1 MSVNVFKTITSAT
14 KFVDFCKNLG
24 IVGSLSDS
32 DLETLYSYA
41 DGVGYDL
48 VLVDR
53 FSCYV
58 GRFSLSGLLFSFLD
72 SESLKDLA
80 LEIGLSEDLIDEV
93 KDNDELID
101 LIEKRVTDKID
112 KKDFTDIVD
121 SFLPADQYVIPL
133 LSDDCDYCFLVMNDC
148 IFE

>member
-1 MSVNVFKTITSAT
+1 MSINVFKTITSAT

-48 VLVDR
+48 ILVDR
-53 FSCYV
+53 FSHYV

-72 SESLKDLA
+72 SDSLGDLA
-80 LEIGLSEDLIDEV
+80 FEIGLPDDLVEDAND
-93 KDNDELID
+93 DELID

-112 KKDFTDIVD
+112 KKDFADIVD
-121 SFLPADQYVIPL
+121 SFLPAAQYVTPL

>member
-1 MSVNVFKTITSAT
+1 MSVNVLKTITSAT

-48 VLVDR
+48 ILVDS
-53 FSCYV
+53 FSRYV
-58 GRFSLSGLLFSFLD
+58 GRFSLSGLLFFFLD
-72 SESLKDLA
+72 SDSLGDLA
-80 LEIGLSEDLIDEV
+80 FEIGLPDDLVEDAND
-93 KDNDELID
+93 DELID

-112 KKDFTDIVD
+112 KKDFADIVD
-121 SFLPADQYVIPL
+121 SFLPAAQYITPM
-133 LSDDCDYCFLVMNDC
+133 LSDDYGYCFLVMNDC

>member
-1 MSVNVFKTITSAT
+1 MSINVFRTITSAT
-14 KFVDFCKNLG
+14 QFVDFCKKLDIQGNLY
-24 IVGSLSDS
+24 DS
-32 DLETLYSYA
+32 DLEALYSYA

-48 VLVDR
+48 ILVDR
-53 FSCYV
+53 FSRYV
-58 GRFSLSGLLFSFLD
+58 GRFSLSGLLFFFLD
-72 SESLKDLA
+72 SESLKDIA

-112 KKDFTDIVD
+112 KKDFADIVD
-121 SFLPADQYVIPL
+121 SFLPANQYITPL
-133 LSDDCDYCFLVMNDC
+133 LSDDSSYCFLVMNDS

>member
-1 MSVNVFKTITSAT
+1 MSINVFKTITSAT
-14 KFVDFCKNLG
+14 KFVDFCKSLG
-24 IVGSLSDS
+24 IVGGLSDS

-48 VLVDR
+48 ILVDR
-53 FSCYV
+53 FSRYV

-72 SESLKDLA
+72 SESLKDIA

-112 KKDFTDIVD
+112 KKDFADIVD
-121 SFLPADQYVIPL
+121 SFLPANQYITPL
-133 LSDDCDYCFLVMNDC
+133 LSDDYDYCFLVMNDS

>member
-14 KFVDFCKNLG
+14 KFVDFCKSLG

-48 VLVDR
+48 ILVDR
-53 FSCYV
+53 FSRYV
-58 GRFSLSGLLFSFLD
+58 GRFSLGNLLFSFLD
-72 SESLKDLA
+72 SESLKDIA
-80 LEIGLSEDLIDEV
+80 LEIGLLEDLIDEV

-112 KKDFTDIVD
+112 KKDFVDIVD
-121 SFLPADQYVIPL
+121 SFLPAAQCVTPL

>member
-1 MSVNVFKTITSAT
+1 MSINVFKTITSAT
-14 KFVDFCKNLG
+14 KFVDFCKSLG

-48 VLVDR
+48 ILVDN
-53 FSCYV
+53 FSRYA
-58 GRFSLSGLLFSFLD
+58 GRFSLGGLLFSFFD

-93 KDNDELID
+93 KYNDELID

-112 KKDFTDIVD
+112 KKDFADIVD
-121 SFLPADQYVIPL
+121 SFLPANQYVTLL

>member
-1 MSVNVFKTITSAT
+1 MSINVFKTITSAT
-14 KFVDFCKNLG
+14 QFADFCKNLD

-48 VLVDR
+48 ILVDR
-53 FSCYV
+53 FSRYV
-58 GRFSLSGLLFSFLD
+58 GRFSLSGLLFFFLD
-72 SESLKDLA
+72 SESLKDIA

-112 KKDFTDIVD
+112 KKDFADIVD
-121 SFLPADQYVIPL
+121 SFLPAAQYITPM
-133 LSDDCDYCFLVMNDC
+133 LSDDYGYCFLVMNDC

>member
-48 VLVDR
+48 ILVDNLSQYVRR
-53 FSCYV
+53 FY
-58 GRFSLSGLLFSFLD
+58 LSDLLFTFFD
-72 SESLKDLA
+72 YDTLKDLA
-80 LEIGLSEDLIDEV
+80 LEIGVSEDLIDKA
-93 KDNDELID
+93 KDSDELSNLIGKQDAGIID
-101 LIEKRVTDKID
+101 EQS
-112 KKDFTDIVD
+112 FADIVD
-121 SFLPADQYVIPL
+121 SFLPAAQYITPM
-133 LSDDCDYCFLVMNDC
+133 LSDDYGYCFLVMNDC